1 MYISLIVV
9 LGLRAT
15 SVTTHT
21 MTLSWGPPIHLIP
34 VNYKISYNAYKEF
47 VDAQGVTQNAKIPT
61 VTILVSHKANEYVIK
76 ELSPFTT
83 YHVNVSAI
91 PSDRNYRP
99 PAKIT
104 VTTQMAAPQPMV
116 KPDFYGVRKASG
128 GELTVFLPQ
137 ASEEYGPISH
147 YYVVVIPN
155 SNASNVNFPDQYNTA
170 DLNRPPKGGDDSH
183 PYIAAKFLQ
192 RSIPY
197 TFVLG
202 NGDNYEGYINKPLK
216 PQTMYK
222 IFVRAYVDTPQKHL
236 YTSSPFSPELSL
248 DMMQEPPGPPPE
260 RPRPGD
266 HPGGGTGN
274 PKKHRKSTMT
284 TTIVAI
290 ILAAIFVI
298 FLVILIC
305 VLRKRKQNQKQ
316 PLGEQGAVMT
326 PLMSGF
332 RDMNNAGNGAGN
344 GAGGMEGMA
353 VNSGNGIGG
362 IATTDPVELRR
373 LNFQTPGMMSHP
385 PIPVP
390 ELATHIDLLKM
401 NDNMKFSQ
409 EYESIEPG
417 QQFTWD
423 NSSMEINKPKNRY
436 ANVIAYDHSRV
447 VLQPIDGIP
456 GSDYINGNY
465 CDGYRKQN
473 AYIATQVCVKI
484 QSIFLLANF

>member
-1 MYISLIVV
+1 
-9 LGLRAT
+9 
-15 SVTTHT
+15 
-21 MTLSWGPPIHLIP
+21 MTLSWGPPIHLTPIE
-34 VNYKISYNAYKEF
+34 YKISYNAYKEF
-47 VDAQGVTQNAKIPT
+47 VDAQGVTQNAQIPT
-61 VTILVSHKANEYVIK
+61 ESISVSFKTTQYVIK

-91 PSDRNYRP
+91 PRDRSYRP

-116 KPDFYGVRKASG
+116 KPDFYGVRKNG
-128 GELTVFLPQ
+128 VELTVFLPQ

-155 SNASNVNFPDQYNTA
+155 SNASSVNFPDQYNTA
-170 DLNRPPKGGDDSH
+170 DLNSAKKFGEDDY

-216 PQTMYK
+216 PSTMYK

-266 HPGGGTGN
+266 GPTDLNGNKN
-274 PKKHRKSTMT
+274 PKISRQGSM
-284 TTIVAI
+284 VWVVGP
-290 ILAAIFVI
+290 ILAVILFI
-298 FLVILIC
+298 FLIILIC
-305 VLRKRKQNQKQ
+305 VLRKRRQNPKQ

-332 RDMNNAGNGAGN
+332 RDMSNAGNGAGN
-344 GAGGMEGMA
+344 LVAEGMA
-353 VNSGNGIGG
+353 VNSGNGLGG
-362 IATTDPVELRR
+362 IAPSDPVELRR

-385 PIPVP
+385 PIPIAD
-390 ELATHIDLLKM
+390 LAEHIDILKM
-401 NDNMKFSQ
+401 GDNMKFSQ

-423 NSSMEINKPKNRY
+423 NSSMEVNKPKNRY

-447 VLQPIDGIP
+447 VLQPADGIP
-456 GSDYINGNY
+456 GSDYINANY

-473 AYIATQVCVKI
+473 AYIATQVIHYLFK
-484 QSIFLLANF
+484 Q